1 MTSRNFTGT
10 EWSLFP
16 PHRVEH
22 PALVGSVI
30 RPYAPAIKVP
40 EMNFVTAERAVSSRI
55 LAVLLTR
62 QGELPLLP
70 WFGISP
76 TLFQSL
82 SDINAQFFV
91 HHAQT
96 AILAANRALRLGI
109 GQVVLSV
116 NDQGR
121 YTETFDVDV
130 TFSVAGIGGSNE
142 LNTLSFDFASYRDSL
157 QGLDIIEFKRSVSL
171 NEQTFYGV

>member
-22 PALVGSVI
+22 PALSGSVI
-30 RPYAPAIKVP
+30 RPYAPAIKIP
-40 EMNFVTAERAVSSRI
+40 EMNFVAAERAVSSRI

-82 SDINAQFFV
+82 SDVVPQFFV

-96 AILAANRALRLGI
+96 AILDANRALHLGV
-109 GQVVLSV
+109 GQVSV
-116 NDQGR
+116 SINNQDR
-121 YTETFDVDV
+121 YTETLDVDV
-130 TFSVAGIGGSNE
+130 TFTVVGPSNE
-142 LNTLSFDFASYRDSL
+142 LNTLSFDFASYKNSL
-157 QGLDIIEFKRSVSL
+157 RGLDIIEFKQSVSL